1 MTLERIH
8 DQLTSYVVGATGIFC
23 GMNWDLMGSR
33 CLTALSTLLVI
44 VRLVSEY
51 RKWCKRR
58 KGDCNQ

>member
-23 GMNWDLMGSR
+23 GINWDLMGSR

-51 RKWCKRR
+51 RKWRR
-58 KGDCNQ
+58 SHKGDNHP